1 MNEWIKHRYI
11 EMVRYECNTV
21 GGEEE
26 CELTASLLNVFIMP
40 QCEGESFYWM
50 TVIFDVGF
58 LTS

>member
-1 MNEWIKHRYI
+1 MNEWIKHRYT

-40 QCEGESFYWM
+40 RSEGESFYRM